1 MCVTVNLIRS
11 QPVDGSDSLS
21 LTLGKLRYIV
31 DRTRWGALSAVAQTC
46 VGGMKSPS
54 KELVE
59 TCDRICAFL
68 RETVVKPLRLGS

>member
-68 RETVVKPLRLGS
+68 RETVDKPLRLGS